1 MSKRRPAAAL
11 VCFAVAGA
19 ALVLARELAYG
30 VALTWDSVEYV
41 GVARNLLAG
50 EGFTRF
56 FGGHYKAFPP
66 LYPALL
72 AGASLGV
79 FDPLAVA
86 GPVNAILFGLT
97 VFVAGWWLWRRLES
111 RLLALWG
118 CAAVAV
124 AWPLTWMAS
133 WAMSETAFIL
143 LALLAL
149 IQTEKFLEGGKRSAL
164 VAAAAL
170 TALACLTRYLGVSVV
185 LAIAL
190 LLVFRRGA
198 TPAEKA
204 RNLAVYAVVSL
215 LPLCLWLWRTFLL
228 TGTLAGKRGRAFYQL
243 PEILDGVF
251 YELAQ
256 WAARGLP
263 LTLAVAL
270 LLAAGL
276 AATWGFIQARPDLSP
291 RDWRSFFVF
300 GGFAL
305 VYVALLILAMMLGGT
320 WSGFQARFLAPI
332 YIPLLLAAALA
343 LERSLRGLRADGLPD
358 AKSPAKGGA
367 ALLSPLALATLT
379 TMLPLWLVYQGAL
392 NAQAIH
398 RANQGVDLG
407 YASARWA
414 HSESLEYVRTAALA
428 GALFSNDAAAAYI
441 HADALAKHRYIPC
454 DESKLRPRLT
464 AAGVAGPVHVLWF
477 HRPDG
482 VRCLAGVNK
491 AALFKTRR
499 DWVLG
504 LPWLTP
510 VAELADGV
518 LLEFLV
524 ENAPEK
530 PRVDVE
536 PGAP

>member
-1 MSKRRPAAAL
+1 MSRRRPALAL
-11 VCFAVAGA
+11 VCLAALGA
-19 ALVLARELAYG
+19 TLVLAREVAYG
-30 VALTWDSVEYV
+30 MILTWDSVNYI

-50 EGFTRF
+50 EGFTQF
-56 FGGHYKAFPP
+56 FGGHYRTSPP

-86 GPVNAILFGLT
+86 GPVNAVLSGLT
-97 VFVAGWWLWRRLES
+97 VFIAGWWLWRRLES

-118 CAAVAV
+118 CAALAV

-149 IQTEKFLEGGKRSAL
+149 IQTEKFLEGGKHSAL

-185 LAIAL
+185 LAVAL

-198 TPAEKA
+198 GPAEKA
-204 RNLAVYAVVSL
+204 RNLIVYAVVSL

-228 TGTLAGKRGRAFYQL
+228 TGTLAGNRGRAFYSL
-243 PEILDGVF
+243 PEILDGAF

-263 LTLAVAL
+263 LTLAVVL

-276 AATWGFIQARPDLSP
+276 AATWGFVQGRPDLSP
-291 RDWRSFFVF
+291 RDWRSFSVF

-343 LERSLRGLRADGLPD
+343 LERSFRGLRADGLPE
-358 AKSPAKGGA
+358 AKPPAKGGA
-367 ALLSPLALATLT
+367 ALLSPLAMATLT
-379 TMLPLWLVYQGAL
+379 AMLPLWLIYQGAL
-392 NAQAIH
+392 NAHAAH

-414 HSESLEYVRTAALA
+414 HSESLEYVRSAALA

-441 HADALAKHRYIPC
+441 HTDTLAKHRYIPC
-454 DESKLRPRLT
+454 DESNHLRPHLT
-464 AAGVAGPVHVLWF
+464 AAGADGPVHVLWF
-477 HRPDG
+477 HRPDSNW
-482 VRCLAGVNK
+482 CVNK
-491 AALFKTRR
+491 KVPLFKTHQDRA
-499 DWVLG
+499 LG

-510 VAELADGV
+510 VAELADGA
-518 LLEFLV
+518 LFKFLD
-524 ENAPEK
+524 ENAPEEST
-530 PRVDVE
+530 VDLG
-536 PGAP
+536 PGSP

>member
-1 MSKRRPAAAL
+1 MSRRPALAL
-11 VCFAVAGA
+11 VCFAVVGA
-19 ALVLARELAYG
+19 TLVLAREVAYG

-41 GVARNLLAG
+41 SVARNLLAG

-86 GPVNAILFGLT
+86 GPVNAALFGVT
-97 VFVAGWWLWRRLES
+97 VFVASWWLCRRLES

-149 IQTEKFLEGGKRSAL
+149 IQTEKFLEGGKRQAL

-170 TALACLTRYLGVSVV
+170 TALACLTRYLGVSMV

-190 LLVFRRGA
+190 LLAFRRGA
-198 TPAEKA
+198 APAEKA
-204 RNLAVYAVVSL
+204 RNLAVYAAVSL
-215 LPLCLWLWRTFLL
+215 LPLCLWLWRTYLL
-228 TGTLAGKRGRAFYQL
+228 TGTVAGKRGRVFYQL

-256 WAARGLP
+256 WVAYGLP
-263 LTLAVAL
+263 LTLAVVL
-270 LLAAGL
+270 LLATGL
-276 AATWGFIQARPDLSP
+276 AATWGFVQARPHLSP
-291 RDWRSFFVF
+291 RDWRSFSVF

-305 VYVALLILAMMLGGT
+305 VYVALLVLAMMLGAT
-320 WSGFQARFLAPI
+320 WSGFQARFLAPV
-332 YIPLLLAAALA
+332 YIPLLLVAALA
-343 LERSLRGLRADGLPD
+343 LERSFRGLRTDRLPD
-358 AKSPAKGGA
+358 AKPPTKGVA
-367 ALLSPLALATLT
+367 ALLSPLALALLMA
-379 TMLPLWLVYQGAL
+379 MLPLWLVYQGAL

-398 RANQGVDLG
+398 RANQGVSLG

-414 HSESLEYVRTAALA
+414 HSESLEYVRSAALA
-428 GALFSNDAAAAYI
+428 GALFSNEPPPAYI
-441 HADALAKHRYIPC
+441 HTDTLAKHRYIPC
-454 DESKLRPRLT
+454 DESYLRPHLT
-464 AAGVAGPVHVLWF
+464 AAGADGPVHVLWF
-477 HRPDG
+477 HRPDSDW
-482 VRCLAGVNK
+482 CVNK
-491 AALFKTRR
+491 KVPLFKTRQ
-499 DWVLG
+499 DWALG

-510 VAELADGV
+510 VAALADGV
-518 LLEFLV
+518 LFKFLD

-530 PRVDVE
+530 SRVDLE
-536 PGAP
+536 PDSP